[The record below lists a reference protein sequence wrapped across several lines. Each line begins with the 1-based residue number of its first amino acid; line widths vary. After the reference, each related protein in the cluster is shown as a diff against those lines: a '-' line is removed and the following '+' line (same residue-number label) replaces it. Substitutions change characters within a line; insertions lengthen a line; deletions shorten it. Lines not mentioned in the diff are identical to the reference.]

1 MAGIK
6 TDLGAIAVTAT
17 AKLAGQ
23 QKGAD
28 MAGLINQALVLN
40 SDLTRILKQIV
51 ANHPSSGPDATN
63 FTTLN
68 NAITNYLS

>member
-6 TDLGAIAVTAT
+6 TDLAAIAVTAT
-17 AKLAGQ
+17 AKSASSA
-23 QKGAD
+23 KGAD
-28 MAGLINQALVLN
+28 MAGLINQALIMN
-40 SDLTRILKQIV
+40 ADLTRILKQIV
-51 ANHPSSGPDATN
+51 AYHPSGGADAAN